1 MKAKVLR
8 KFKDKHSGKIYAAG
22 EVITVTRERFD
33 EILTV
38 APLVEEV
45 KTQRKKAEKAE

>member
-1 MKAKVLR
+1 MKAKVL
-8 KFKDKHSGKIYAAG
+8 KDFRDKYSGELHKAG
-22 EVITVTRERFD
+22 KVLTISRERFD

-45 KTQRKKAEKAE
+45 KTKSKKEEQ

>member
-8 KFKDKHSGKIYAAG
+8 TFKDKYSGKFHKEG
-22 EVITVTRERFD
+22 EVITISKDRYN

-45 KTQRKKAEKAE
+45 KEAKKAKTTAE

>member
-1 MKAKVLR
+1 MKAKVL
-8 KFKDKHSGKIYAAG
+8 KPFKDKYSGKIYKVG
-22 EVITVTRERFD
+22 EILTVSKDRFA

-45 KTQRKKAEKAE
+45 KAKKKTAKED